1 MIKILVLILLITSS
15 CTFSL
20 YAMKPWTAEEDA
32 ELIVQRNLS
41 SKNWKDIAIAGR
53 TKKQCYTRYTVHLDP
68 AIDRTPLSQ
77 TELFV
82 LVNAVK
88 EHKMSWGMIAGTYF
102 KSDTKRRTIEQLK
115 STYNHLKKSN
125 TLANYFEVS
134 PNTVARISPQHA
146 PVETKKRKKPTL
158 SSGARKAQK
167 AFFPEPATVTDGSLR
182 TEPVSQIVVV
192 SGADC
197 LDPNALLDTAQSN
210 FVAPISQQLGN
221 SQDSFIYPLGYFDGD
236 DSLHTIPSSPSGMSQ
251 QNTFS
256 SSSPVREISINY
268 HLLSSPFYN
277 GLFTQP
283 TEEHVDEIDHVQ
295 AGVLSNQRFIFLPPF
310 LEELA
315 TSRLTV
321 EVDQSYFPTLS
332 SPQRGISQES
342 HWSEFSGLVDIS
354 SPLSPVAREFSMS
367 RLMNSPLSPVRR
379 EASLSRLMASPYLIE
394 YL

>member
-41 SKNWKDIAIAGR
+41 SKNWKDISIAGR

-146 PVETKKRKKPTL
+146 PAETKKRKKPTL

-197 LDPNALLDTAQSN
+197 LDPNAPLDTAQSN

-256 SSSPVREISINY
+256 SPSPVREDPIDY
-268 HLLSSPFYN
+268 HLLSSPLYN

-283 TEEHVDEIDHVQ
+283 AEEQVNGMNFVPTADALFHQSSV
-295 AGVLSNQRFIFLPPF
+295 IFPSSI
-310 LEELA
+310 EELTA
-315 TSRLTV
+315 SRLTV
-321 EVDQSYFPTLS
+321 GVDQSYFPTLS

-342 HWSEFSGLVDIS
+342 HWSEFSDLADIS
-354 SPLSPVAREFSMS
+354 TPLSPVTRQISI
-367 RLMNSPLSPVRR
+367 NSNL
-379 EASLSRLMASPYLIE
+379 LSPYLIE

>member
-15 CTFSL
+15 FTFSL

-32 ELIVQRNLS
+32 ELIMQRNSS

-115 STYNHLKKSN
+115 STYNNLKKSN

-146 PVETKKRKKPTL
+146 LVETKKRKKPTL

-167 AFFPEPATVTDGSLR
+167 AFFPEPATVADGSLR

-192 SGADC
+192 SGTDC
-197 LDPNALLDTAQSN
+197 LDPNAPLDTAQSN
-210 FVAPISQQLGN
+210 FGAPISQQLGN

-236 DSLHTIPSSPSGMSQ
+236 DSLHTIPSSPFGMSP
-251 QNTFS
+251 QNTF
-256 SSSPVREISINY
+256 SSPVREISINY
-268 HLLSSPFYN
+268 NLLSSPFYS
-277 GLFTQP
+277 GLFTQSAEEQV
-283 TEEHVDEIDHVQ
+283 EEHVDEIDHVPTD
-295 AGVLSNQRFIFLPPF
+295 VLSNQSFIFLPPF
-310 LEELA
+310 LVA
-315 TSRLTV
+315 GQTNLT
-321 EVDQSYFPTLS
+321 TLS

-367 RLMNSPLSPVRR
+367 RLMNSPLLPVAR
-379 EASLSRLMASPYLIE
+379 ANSMSLLMDSGLID
-394 YL
+394 LL

>member
-15 CTFSL
+15 FTFSL

-32 ELIVQRNLS
+32 ELIMQRNSS

-115 STYNHLKKSN
+115 STYNNLKKSN

-146 PVETKKRKKPTL
+146 LVETKKRKNPTL
-158 SSGARKAQK
+158 CSGARKAQK
-167 AFFPEPATVTDGSLR
+167 AFFPEPATVADGSLR

-197 LDPNALLDTAQSN
+197 LDPNASLDTAQSN
-210 FVAPISQQLGN
+210 FGAPISQQLGN

-256 SSSPVREISINY
+256 SPSPVREISINY
-268 HLLSSPFYN
+268 NLLSSPLYN
-277 GLFTQP
+277 GLFTQSAEEQV
-283 TEEHVDEIDHVQ
+283 EEHVDEIGLVPT
-295 AGVLSNQRFIFLPPF
+295 GVLSNQSFIFLPPF
-310 LEELA
+310 LEA
-315 TSRLTV
+315 GQTNLT
-321 EVDQSYFPTLS
+321 TLS
-332 SPQRGISQES
+332 SPQRGFSQES

-354 SPLSPVAREFSMS
+354 
-367 RLMNSPLSPVRR
+367 SPLSPVRR